1 MIRDFNEYKQRHTAF
16 WQLSQVER
24 PLIGFTI
31 GTGLDSW
38 SYWQDNKAT
47 RALLERRE
55 ILADDLHPE
64 DFVEDQLKYLE
75 LSQQI
80 NDDVCRTAMPL
91 ASIPW
96 MEAILGCPVL
106 STQATIKS
114 KEILADADS
123 LKPISFDPD
132 NPWIKKYLQF
142 IEVYTLA
149 FGEKHPVGQSVLRG
163 PSDLAC
169 ALLGAEKATM
179 ALAMEPQAM
188 HRLLDYV
195 TGYLEKFLQLQLK
208 HLPKFQGGYVIGQYE
223 IWAPEP
229 VLRIQEDFSVMY
241 SPHLYDEFLKTL
253 DERLA
258 GLSKYTL
265 MHLHAPTL
273 FLIDKFLQVS
283 QIRAFQVT
291 KDEGGSR
298 LSDMRPALLKIQQA
312 EKPLILK
319 GRFNEDDLEFMKRN
333 LSPCG
338 LCIQPVVV
346 RLAESENF
354 LFQLRKWPQ

>member
-1 MIRDFNEYKQRHTAF
+1 MIRNFNEYKQRHLAF

-24 PLIGFTI
+24 PLIGFSI
-31 GTGLDSW
+31 GSGLDSW

-47 RALLERRE
+47 RALLQRKQIFAED
-55 ILADDLHPE
+55 INPE
-64 DFVEDQLKYLE
+64 DFIEDQLKYLE
-75 LSQQI
+75 LYQQI

-96 MEAILGCPVL
+96 MEAILGCPVI
-106 STQATIKS
+106 STETSIKS
-114 KEILADADS
+114 KAILADADS

-132 NPWIKKYLQF
+132 NPWVKKYLQF

-149 FGEKHPVGQSVLRG
+149 FGEKFPVAQSVLRG

-195 TGYLEKFLQLQLK
+195 TGQLEKFLQLQLI
-208 HLPKFQGGYVIGQYE
+208 HLPKFQEGYVIGQYE

-229 VLRIQEDFSVMY
+229 VLRIQEDFSLMY
-241 SPHLYDEFLKTL
+241 SPTLYDEFLKTL

-258 GLSKYTL
+258 GLAKYTL
-265 MHLHAPTL
+265 MHLHASSL
-273 FLIDKFLQVS
+273 FLIDKFLEVS
-283 QIRAFQVT
+283 QIRVFQVT

-298 LSDMRPALLKIQQA
+298 LSDMLPALLKIQRA
-312 EKPLILK
+312 SKPLILK
-319 GRFNEDDLEFMKRN
+319 GRFDESDLELMKHN
-333 LSPCG
+333 LSSCG
-338 LCIQPVVV
+338 LCLQPVVGS
-346 RLAESENF
+346 LAEAENIF
-354 LFQLRKWPQ
+354 SMLRKLC